1 MCTYFTGLDK
11 IIKIQ
16 TAEVRYLPTMAI
28 NTGKSKNQKLEFIN
42 RVELV
47 EHPLPLRVSFIDAI
61 YHSTPVLLKLQKKLA
76 NHRYIGAKD
85 IRLGTIINLDFDS
98 FTEEDLKIFQYFTG
112 YETVDQFEKWCDE
125 ILVDAV
131 HDKRLYEI
139 LESAQDKSTKRKY
152 MFLISVLST
161 SSVDSTL
168 LRREPYQFIKK
179 DMRKEFPGIEN
190 DVFDKAHDYAQLI
203 SSFQQYRCRNITLSN
218 VVDKILS
225 VMYAKIISDDTVRFE
240 VSSIKS
246 NNMSGWYTD
255 ISNILSENM
264 RSVISKEFSKQILKW

>member
-1 MCTYFTGLDK
+1 MWFYAIFGIKPTDNELKLLHRGILLRYTLIVLYREHMILKETTPDYDIRAISISHKVALELLCTYFTGLDK

-16 TAEVRYLPTMAI
+16 TAETQYTPTIAI
-28 NTGKSKNQKLEFIN
+28 NTGKAQRKKLEFIN
-42 RVELV
+42 RVGLV

-131 HDKRLYEI
+131 HDERLYEI
-139 LESAQDKSTKRKY
+139 LESAQDKSIKRKY
-152 MFLISVLST
+152 MFLISILST

-168 LRREPYQFIKK
+168 LRREPISVYKK
-179 DMRKEFPGIEN
+179 RYEKGI
-190 DVFDKAHDYAQLI
+190 
-203 SSFQQYRCRNITLSN
+203 S
-218 VVDKILS
+218 
-225 VMYAKIISDDTVRFE
+225 
-240 VSSIKS
+240 
-246 NNMSGWYTD
+246 WY
-255 ISNILSENM
+255 
-264 RSVISKEFSKQILKW
+264 